1 MILDKIKPSPQEQE
15 HIKKIS
21 SEIISKI
28 KIPNTK
34 VILGGSGAKNTY
46 LKQTRDIDI
55 YVKFNYNKFKNK
67 SHKISEILYKYLKKK
82 FKVSKL
88 HGSRDY
94 YQIKKYG
101 FTFEIIPIL
110 DIKNYKQAK
119 NITDV
124 SHLHVAYVKKHA
136 KLADEIRLAKAFAQA
151 QEVYGAESYIKGFS
165 GYVLELLV
173 IHYGSFKNLIKN
185 ASKWQ
190 HKEIIGSK
198 KLYEKLNYSKKQ
210 SPLVLI
216 DPIQFD
222 RNSAAALSQEKY
234 QKFIQS
240 CKEYL
245 RKSSDD
251 FFEKKE
257 FSIDLR
263 QKNINLILLEVI
275 PLKGKQDVIGSKLLK
290 AFEFIK
296 KQLELE
302 GYFINECNWH
312 WNSKAYF
319 YYILEDFKIDPYKIH
334 YGPYVND
341 KTNYEIFKKKYKNVQ
356 IDKDKCY
363 VKIQRKY
370 TNAKDFIKFLIK
382 NEEITSRVKDI
393 KIINQ

>member
-1 MILDKIKPSPQEQE
+1 MILDKIKPSLQEQQYLR
-15 HIKKIS
+15 KIS
-21 SEIISKI
+21 NEIISKI

-46 LKQTRDIDI
+46 LKTTRDIDI
-55 YVKFNYNKFKNK
+55 YVKFNYSKYKNK
-67 SHKISEILYKYLKKK
+67 SNQISNILYKYLKKK
-82 FKVSKL
+82 FKVSRL

-173 IHYGSFKNLIKN
+173 IYYGSFKNLIKA

-216 DPIQFD
+216 DPIQPD
-222 RNSAAALSQEKY
+222 RNSAAALSNEKY
-234 QKFIQS
+234 QKFIQA

-245 RKSSDD
+245 KKPSDD
-251 FFEKKE
+251 LFEKKE

-263 QKNINLILLEVI
+263 KKNINLILLEVI

-290 AFEFIK
+290 VFEFIK
-296 KQLELE
+296 KQLTIE
-302 GYFINECNWH
+302 GYSIQESNWH

-319 YYILEDFKIDPYKIH
+319 YYILEDLKIEPHKIH
-334 YGPYVND
+334 YGPYITD
-341 KTNYEIFKKKYKNVQ
+341 TINYEAFKKKYKNIL

-370 TNAKDFIKFLIK
+370 NNAKDFVKSLLK
-382 NEEITSRVKDI
+382 NKEIISRVKNIDI
-393 KIINQ
+393 LN